1 MKIEDVVLKQEKE
14 DVKAFLRRFNLA
26 YDADIDESIVLRED
40 AQMIGTASVSQNVI
54 KCVAVDPSFQGENVL
69 ATLVSE
75 LLRRLHARQI
85 HHVFV
90 YTIDDH
96 APRFKALGFK
106 LIVQTMT
113 TALLEIGGNI
123 QAALQQL
130 KTTYQLSEC
139 PKGCVVVNANPMTYG
154 HVHLIKK
161 AAEKHQ
167 ETLVFVVSEDKSI
180 FPFEA
185 RFAIVS
191 EACRDI
197 PGVTVLPAL
206 DYLVSTATFPKY
218 FLKSETRIHE
228 EHALIDVLIFKAYYM
243 KQFNI
248 SHRYMGEEPLSP
260 MTSVYNETMKKYL
273 NSQCQ
278 IVPRLTH
285 GPQPIS
291 ASTVRKLLKHN
302 GLEAIRAYV
311 PDATYA
317 YLKTPQGEAIIK
329 RLKAHES
336 RH

>member
-1 MKIEDVVLKQEKE
+1 MKIEDVVLEQEKE
-14 DVKAFLRRFNLA
+14 DVKNFLRRFSLA

-40 AQMIGTASVSQNVI
+40 TKMIGTASVSGNII
-54 KCVAVDPSFQGENVL
+54 KCVAVDPAFQGENVL

-75 LLRRLHARQI
+75 LLRRLRARQI

-90 YTIDDH
+90 YTIDEH

-113 TALLEIGGNI
+113 TALLEMGGNI
-123 QAALQQL
+123 EETLQQL
-130 KTTYQLSEC
+130 KITYQLSDH
-139 PKGCVVVNANPMTYG
+139 PKGCVVVNANPMTNG
-154 HVHLIKK
+154 HLHLIKT
-161 AAEKHQ
+161 AAKMHQ
-167 ETLVFVVSEDKSI
+167 ETVVFVVSEDRSI
-180 FPFEA
+180 FPFKS

-197 PGVTVLPAL
+197 AGVTVVPTG
-206 DYLVSTATFPKY
+206 DYLVSAATFPKY
-218 FLKSETRIHE
+218 FLKSEMRIHE

-243 KQFNI
+243 KQLNI

-260 MTSVYNETMKKYL
+260 MTSVYNKTMKKYL

-278 IVPRLTH
+278 IVPRLMH

-329 RLKAHES
+329 RLKSHES